1 MDIVCP
7 NITVTFQ
14 NSISEKFIIFSLRQ
28 VMRGTKKRQVMGKI
42 KAKKMKYISRVQVG
56 RIMKGLCILQGPS
69 SSSKRVKVSNSFIL
83 DEPLLA

>member
-69 SSSKRVKVSNSFIL
+69 SSSKRVKVSSSFIL